1 MRTTFRGIS
10 LRPVHEADLPFLF
23 RLLAR
28 LPESTGAQGSRIWG
42 GICLLK
48 RR

>member
-1 MRTTFRGIS
+1 MLKTAARLKRVS
-10 LRPVHEADLPFLF
+10 LLF

-42 GICLLK
+42 GICPLK
-48 RR
+48 KR